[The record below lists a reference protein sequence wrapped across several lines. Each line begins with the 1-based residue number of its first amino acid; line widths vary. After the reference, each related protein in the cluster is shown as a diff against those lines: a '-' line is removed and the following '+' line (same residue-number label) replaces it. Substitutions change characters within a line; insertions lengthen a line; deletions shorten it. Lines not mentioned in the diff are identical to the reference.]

1 MFLCENDIL
10 NKMKILKPCTLLC
23 AYLFFIAAS
32 FANETSDVVG
42 NIGGDVLSSVK
53 EEFPETY
60 SALQNMEDGYEL
72 PAVVR
77 CEVGDVGVELTIDKL
92 KMDRKDIGSEGASVL
107 LDAEAALALPFSIS
121 SSGDN
126 IIRFEGKDI
135 SMDGSMTEEA
145 KLYLGEKVEF
155 TFLDNKIK
163 LVLNGKSPSEDER
176 CWVSFDCKGVRNGQI
191 SGNFVFD
198 KSFVSPA
205 EGDEPVKASF
215 SFNLGDGFISKVKFD
230 KKFKVANCGDFV
242 FDVEDA
248 IVDLSSSK
256 NAAGFVFPLDYWDET
271 AGAPE
276 TWSGFFLK
284 SLVVAIP
291 EELSFNG
298 APKEVKVNN
307 LLIDDYGLTG
317 NFMMTFQEDNS
328 TTTDQNP
335 GLAFSVDTIGVSIWQ
350 NELSDG
356 MISGSA
362 QVPFLK
368 DENSGRSTNLSFKG
382 SFGYSDRFYYNI
394 NAGIKDNS
402 TFKIPFTEKAKVT
415 ISKGS
420 YLDIGDKKGGDGF
433 EASLCMNGS
442 MTVESDFQLKGVKF
456 EGLKFSTSSPHVDFD
471 YFGLDGTAGFSFAGF
486 GISLNEL
493 GLRKTSTADAES
505 SLDLRIAAQLS
516 LAQEGSWGIA
526 VGGGL
531 DIYSTFEGREWNYDT
546 IKVDKITL
554 DMDFSA
560 FRFKGD
566 IEYKNYSKIDT
577 LILSEFRGGLLLEI
591 SALSFGVSG
600 DVIFG
605 RTKEGK
611 KTYFYT
617 KAAVELP
624 AGIMLFPPC
633 VFAKSFMGGLY
644 YKMSTPRKSQT
655 GEDFQPIKFAEKD
668 NYSYDPEAGFGFMA
682 GMGIYV
688 AQKSLVSANAN
699 LELSLNSHWGLN
711 FIRLY
716 GFASFLSEM
725 SLDAGKGEATIG
737 VALNSIYD
745 RPNRTFEAQMEGDID
760 FKKILTGKANVLLHA
775 DPDRW
780 HFWLGTRNQPN
791 YLDFAGIAKAKSYFM
806 MGEIETPL
814 LPLNETVAAKAG
826 ITLSPAQG
834 KEGDIS
840 QGKGFAFGVD
850 MSVGAKISLPLDIL
864 YAGFNLSGGSD
875 LMVVC
880 TQNNWIGSGDIY
892 VYADGSVG
900 ASIPWLRWCRWHP
913 CIRKKKFSIFK
924 GMTFATLQGSGPTP
938 FTGRGKLNFSCSIF
952 CIDLPS
958 IDVSVSF

>member
-1 MFLCENDIL
+1 
-10 NKMKILKPCTLLC
+10 MKILKTCTLLC
-23 AYLFFIAAS
+23 AYLFFITAS

-107 LDAEAALALPFSIS
+107 LDAEAALALPFSVS

-126 IIRFEGKDI
+126 IIRFEGNDI
-135 SMDGSMTEEA
+135 SMDGSMSEEA
-145 KLYLGEKVEF
+145 KLYLGSKVDF

-163 LVLNGKSPSEDER
+163 LKLNGESSSKEER
-176 CWVSFDCKGVRNGQI
+176 CWVSFDCKGVQNGQI
-191 SGNFVFD
+191 SGEFVFD
-198 KSFVSPA
+198 KSFISPA
-205 EGDEPVKASF
+205 EGDDPVKASF

-242 FDVEDA
+242 FDVTDA

-256 NAAGFVFPLDYWDET
+256 NAAGFVFPTDYWDET

-284 SLVVAIP
+284 KLNVTIP
-291 EELSFNG
+291 KELSFNG
-298 APKEVKVNN
+298 DGQTISVQN
-307 LLIDDYGLTG
+307 LLVDDYGLTG
-317 NFMMTFQEDNS
+317 NFMMMLHDGES
-328 TTTDQNP
+328 TTTDQNSNP
-335 GLAFSVDTIGVSIWQ
+335 GLDFSVDTIGVSIWQ

-368 DENSGRSTNLSFKG
+368 ENENPLKLSFRG

-394 NAGIKDNS
+394 NAGIKDNA
-402 TFKIPFTEKAKVT
+402 TFGIPFTEEAKVT
-415 ISKGS
+415 INKGS

-442 MTVESDFQLKGVKF
+442 LTVDSDFELKGVKF
-456 EGLKFSTSSPHVDFD
+456 EGLKFSTSSPHVDID
-471 YFGLDGTAGFSFAGF
+471 YFGLDGKVGFSFAGF

-493 GLRKTSTADAES
+493 GLRKKSADS
-505 SLDLRIAAQLS
+505 VDLRIAAQLS

-526 VGGGL
+526 VGGGF
-531 DIYSTFEGREWNYDT
+531 DIYSTFENREWKYKDFEVDS
-546 IKVDKITL
+546 IKL
-554 DMDFSA
+554 DLDFSA

-566 IEYKNYSKIDT
+566 IGYRNFRKVEDT
-577 LILSEFRGGLLLEI
+577 VILSEFRGGLLLEI

-605 RTKEGK
+605 RTKKDE
-611 KTYFYT
+611 TYFYT

-644 YKMSTPRKSQT
+644 YKMNTPRNPKT
-655 GEDFQPIKFAEKD
+655 EEDFPPIKFAEKD
-668 NYSYDPEAGFGFMA
+668 NYSYDPKAGFGFMA

-725 SLDAGKGEATIG
+725 KLDDDPKKANIG

-745 RPNRTFEAQMEGDID
+745 RPNRTFEAQLQGSINYKD
-760 FKKILTGKANVLLHA
+760 ILTGEANVLLHA

-791 YLDFAGIAKAKSYFM
+791 YLKFAGFAKSQSYFM

-834 KEGDIS
+834 KEGEIS

-875 LMVVC
+875 LMVVH

-900 ASIPWLRWCRWHP
+900 ASIPWLRWCKWHP

>member
-1 MFLCENDIL
+1 MSKIFI

-23 AYLFFIAAS
+23 TYLFFITAS

-135 SMDGSMTEEA
+135 SMDGSMSEEA
-145 KLYLGEKVEF
+145 KLYLGSKVDF

-191 SGNFVFD
+191 SGDFVFD

-205 EGDEPVKASF
+205 EGDDPVKASF

-242 FDVEDA
+242 FDVTDA

-298 APKEVKVNN
+298 TPKEVKVNN

-317 NFMMTFQEDNS
+317 NFMMTFQQDNS

-368 DENSGRSTNLSFKG
+368 ENENPLKLSFRG

-394 NAGIKDNS
+394 NAGIKDNA
-402 TFKIPFTEKAKVT
+402 TFGIPFTDTDKAKVT
-415 ISKGS
+415 INKGS

-442 MTVESDFQLKGVKF
+442 MTVESDFRLKGVKF

-471 YFGLDGTAGFSFAGF
+471 YFGLDGTVGFSFAGF

-493 GLRKTSTADAES
+493 GLRKNSTASAES
-505 SLDLRIAAQLS
+505 LLDLRIAAQLS

-526 VGGGL
+526 VGGGF
-531 DIYSTFEGREWNYDT
+531 DIYSTFENREWKYKNFEVDS
-546 IKVDKITL
+546 IKL
-554 DMDFSA
+554 DLDFSA

-566 IEYKNYSKIDT
+566 IEYKGYSKDT
-577 LILSEFRGGLLLEI
+577 NTIINSEFRGGLLLEI
-591 SALSFGVSG
+591 SPLSFGVSG

-605 RTKEGK
+605 RTRDE

-624 AGIMLFPPC
+624 AGVMLFPPC

-644 YKMSTPRKSQT
+644 YKMNTPRKPKT
-655 GEDFQPIKFAEKD
+655 GEDFQPIKFSEKD
-668 NYSYDPEAGFGFMA
+668 NYSYDESAGFGFMA

-725 SLDAGKGEATIG
+725 KLGDGKDDATIG

-745 RPNRTFEAQMEGDID
+745 RPNRTFEAQLQGDINI
-760 FKKILTGKANVLLHA
+760 KGGLLNGKANALLHT

-780 HFWLGTRNQPN
+780 HFWLGTRKQP
-791 YLDFAGIAKAKSYFM
+791 DFLNFAKIIGAKTYFM
-806 MGEIETPL
+806 LGEIETPL

-834 KEGDIS
+834 KEGEIS

-875 LMVVC
+875 LMVVH

-900 ASIPWLRWCRWHP
+900 ASIPWLRWCKWHP

>member
-1 MFLCENDIL
+1 
-10 NKMKILKPCTLLC
+10 MKILKPCTLLC

-42 NIGGDVLSSVK
+42 NIGDDVLSSVK

-121 SSGDN
+121 SSGNN

-135 SMDGSMTEEA
+135 SMDGSMSEEA
-145 KLYLGEKVEF
+145 KLYLGSKVDF

-163 LVLNGKSPSEDER
+163 LKLNGESSSKEER
-176 CWVSFDCKGVRNGQI
+176 CWVSFDCKGVQNGQI
-191 SGNFVFD
+191 SGDFVFD

-205 EGDEPVKASF
+205 EGDDPVKASF

-242 FDVEDA
+242 FDVTDA

-256 NAAGFVFPLDYWDET
+256 NAAGFVFPPDYWDET

-284 SLVVAIP
+284 KLNVTIP
-291 EELSFNG
+291 KELSFNG
-298 APKEVKVNN
+298 DGQTISVQN

-317 NFMMTFQEDNS
+317 NFMMTLHDGES
-328 TTTDQNP
+328 TTTDQNSNP
-335 GLAFSVDTIGVSIWQ
+335 GLDFSVDTIGVSIWQ

-368 DENSGRSTNLSFKG
+368 ENKNPLKLSFRG

-394 NAGIKDNS
+394 NAGIKDNA
-402 TFKIPFTEKAKVT
+402 TFGIPFTDTDKATVT
-415 ISKGS
+415 IDKGS

-442 MTVESDFQLKGVKF
+442 LTVDSDFELKGVKF
-456 EGLKFSTSSPHVDFD
+456 EGLKFSTSSPHVDID
-471 YFGLDGTAGFSFAGF
+471 YFGLDGKVGFSFAGF

-493 GLRKTSTADAES
+493 GLRKKSADS
-505 SLDLRIAAQLS
+505 VDLRIAAQLS

-526 VGGGL
+526 VGAGF
-531 DIYSTFEGREWNYDT
+531 DIYSKYEDQGWHYKDFD
-546 IKVDKITL
+546 VDKITL

-566 IEYKNYSKIDT
+566 IEYEGYKNKDT
-577 LILSEFRGGLLLEI
+577 IINSEFRGGLLLEI

-605 RTKEGK
+605 RTKK
-611 KTYFYT
+611 NDTYFYT

-624 AGIMLFPPC
+624 AGVMLFPPC

-644 YKMSTPRKSQT
+644 YKMNTPRKPKT
-655 GEDFQPIKFAEKD
+655 GEDFQPIKFSEKD
-668 NYSYDPEAGFGFMA
+668 NYSYDESAGFGFMA

-725 SLDAGKGEATIG
+725 GLGDGPDDANIS

-745 RPNRTFEAQMEGDID
+745 RPNRTFEAQLQGKIK
-760 FKKILTGKANVLLHA
+760 FKGNLLKGEANALLHT

-791 YLDFAGIAKAKSYFM
+791 NLEFLGFAKSQSYFM

-834 KEGDIS
+834 KEGEIS

-875 LMVVC
+875 LMVVY
-880 TQNNWIGSGDIY
+880 TQNNWMGSGDIY

-900 ASIPWLRWCRWHP
+900 ASIPWLRWCKWHP

>member
-1 MFLCENDIL
+1 MCEIFI

-23 AYLFFIAAS
+23 TYLFFITAS

-121 SSGDN
+121 SKGDN

-191 SGNFVFD
+191 SGDFVFD

-205 EGDEPVKASF
+205 EGDDPVKASF

-242 FDVEDA
+242 FDVTDA

-256 NAAGFVFPLDYWDET
+256 NAAGFVFPPDYWDET

-284 SLVVAIP
+284 KLNVTIP
-291 EELSFNG
+291 KELSFNG
-298 APKEVKVNN
+298 DGQTISVQN
-307 LLIDDYGLTG
+307 LLVDDYGLTG
-317 NFMMTFQEDNS
+317 NFMMMLHDGES
-328 TTTDQNP
+328 TTTDQNSNP
-335 GLAFSVDTIGVSIWQ
+335 GLDFSVDTIGVSIWQ

-368 DENSGRSTNLSFKG
+368 ENENPLKLSFRG

-394 NAGIKDNS
+394 NAGIKENS
-402 TFKIPFTEKAKVT
+402 TFGIPFTEEAKVT
-415 ISKGS
+415 INKGS

-442 MTVESDFQLKGVKF
+442 MTVESDFRLKGVKF

-471 YFGLDGTAGFSFAGF
+471 YFGLDGTVGFSFAGF

-493 GLRKTSTADAES
+493 GLRKNSTASAES
-505 SLDLRIAAQLS
+505 LLDLRIAAQLS

-526 VGGGL
+526 VGGGF
-531 DIYSTFEGREWNYDT
+531 DIYSTFENREWKYKNFEVDS
-546 IKVDKITL
+546 IKL
-554 DMDFSA
+554 DLDFSA

-566 IEYKNYSKIDT
+566 IGYRNFRKVEDT
-577 LILSEFRGGLLLEI
+577 VILSEFRGGLLLEI

-605 RTKEGK
+605 RTKKDE
-611 KTYFYT
+611 TYFYT

-644 YKMSTPRKSQT
+644 YKMSTPRKPKT
-655 GEDFQPIKFAEKD
+655 GEDFQPIKFSEKD
-668 NYSYDPEAGFGFMA
+668 NYSYDESAGFGFMA

-725 SLDAGKGEATIG
+725 GLGDGKDDATIG

-745 RPNRTFEAQMEGDID
+745 RPNRTFEAQLEGDIN
-760 FKKILTGKANVLLHA
+760 FKKILTGKANVLLHT

-791 YLDFAGIAKAKSYFM
+791 YLKFAGFAKSQSYFM

-834 KEGDIS
+834 KEGEIS

-875 LMVVC
+875 LMVVY
-880 TQNNWIGSGDIY
+880 TQNNWMGSGDIY

-900 ASIPWLRWCRWHP
+900 ASVPWLRWCKWHP

>member
-10 NKMKILKPCTLLC
+10 NKMKILKTCTLLC
-23 AYLFFIAAS
+23 AYLFFITAS

-126 IIRFEGKDI
+126 IIRFEGKNI

-191 SGNFVFD
+191 SGDFVFD

-205 EGDEPVKASF
+205 EGDDPVKASF

-242 FDVEDA
+242 FDVTDA

-298 APKEVKVNN
+298 TPKEVKVNN

-317 NFMMTFQEDNS
+317 NFMMTFQQDNS

-368 DENSGRSTNLSFKG
+368 ENENPLKLSFRG

-394 NAGIKDNS
+394 NAGIKENS
-402 TFKIPFTEKAKVT
+402 TFGIPFTEEAKVT
-415 ISKGS
+415 INKGS

-442 MTVESDFQLKGVKF
+442 MTVESDFRLKGVKF

-471 YFGLDGTAGFSFAGF
+471 YFGLDGTVGFSFAGF

-493 GLRKTSTADAES
+493 GLRKNSTASAES
-505 SLDLRIAAQLS
+505 LLDLRIAAQLS

-526 VGGGL
+526 VGGGF
-531 DIYSTFEGREWNYDT
+531 DIYSTFENREWKYKNFEVDS
-546 IKVDKITL
+546 IKL
-554 DMDFSA
+554 DLDFSA

-566 IEYKNYSKIDT
+566 IEYKGYSKDT
-577 LILSEFRGGLLLEI
+577 NTIINSEFRGGLLLEI
-591 SALSFGVSG
+591 SPLSFGVSG

-605 RTKEGK
+605 RTRDE

-624 AGIMLFPPC
+624 AGVMLFPPC

-644 YKMSTPRKSQT
+644 YKMNTPRKPKT
-655 GEDFQPIKFAEKD
+655 GEDFQPIKFSEKD
-668 NYSYDPEAGFGFMA
+668 NYSYDESAGFGFMA

-725 SLDAGKGEATIG
+725 KLGDGKDDATIG

-745 RPNRTFEAQMEGDID
+745 RPNRTFEAQLQGDINI
-760 FKKILTGKANVLLHA
+760 KGGLLNGKANALLHT
-775 DPDRW
+775 DPDRC
-780 HFWLGTRNQPN
+780 HFWLGTRKQP
-791 YLDFAGIAKAKSYFM
+791 DFLNFAKIIGAKTYFM
-806 MGEIETPL
+806 LGEIETPL

-875 LMVVC
+875 LMVVY
-880 TQNNWIGSGDIY
+880 TQNNWMGSGDIY

-900 ASIPWLRWCRWHP
+900 ASIPWLRWCKWHP